1 MQGILYEEPSIWLFL
16 LVTIV
21 MGGWGAW
28 MTGKA
33 CAETWRGIPQTLV
46 YLLILGLA
54 IRFVHFALFH
64 GTLLS
69 VRYYIVDT
77 VVIIAIG
84 ILAWRATRARQMSTQ
99 YWWLYER
106 SGPLSWAKRPAP
118 LSSRPEGS

>member
-1 MQGILYEEPSIWLFL
+1 
-16 LVTIV
+16 VTIV

-54 IRFVHFALFH
+54 IRFIHFALFH

-77 VVIIAIG
+77 AVIIAIG

-99 YWWLYER
+99 YWW
-106 SGPLSWAKRPAP
+106 
-118 LSSRPEGS
+118 

>member
-1 MQGILYEEPSIWLFL
+1 
-16 LVTIV
+16 
-21 MGGWGAW
+21 
-28 MTGKA
+28 
-33 CAETWRGIPQTLV
+33 TLV

-54 IRFVHFALFH
+54 IRFIHFALFH

-77 VVIIAIG
+77 AVIIAIG